1 MVQARPPG
9 TSVGSVAAPRLYGRD
24 GELTVVD
31 GLIDQLGDGV
41 GGALVVRGDA
51 GIGKSALL
59 SAARAKATDRGLRV
73 LSSMGI
79 QSEARL
85 PFAGLHQLLR
95 PLLPGTD
102 RLAAPL
108 QAALLAAFGTSDES
122 GAGLFL
128 IALAALELISEAA
141 ERSSVL
147 IVADDAHWL
156 DDASS
161 AVLAFVARR
170 LAVEPALILIAV
182 RDGLASHFDGAELPE
197 LHLTGLDDTAAATLM
212 DSRAPGLEPVLR
224 ARILAEAAGNP
235 LALVELPQALRSEH
249 LEERALV
256 SSRLPLTA
264 RLERAFAL
272 QGSELP
278 PATRS
283 LLLVAAADDG
293 SLLTEMLVAA
303 SVLEGVPLSADML
316 APAIA
321 ARLVETDGTDLRFRH
336 PLVRSALYQAATVSQ
351 RQAAHKALAESLDNQ
366 PERRVWHRA
375 AGSAGPDEH
384 VAAEL
389 DIAALRAERRG
400 AIELAIDAL
409 KRAAQLSENPAD
421 RGLRLLRAARIAFE
435 SGRTELG
442 AALLGAAEPL
452 DMPHEER
459 TVMSWLRE
467 CYTSTGWSGAT
478 KIGPFVDLVDRIRA
492 SGHAE
497 LVLEALDN
505 VAVRCYWGNP
515 AQEIRS
521 AVVAAAERLSLPE
534 NDPTLLVVL
543 AEADPVRCGAVVNA
557 RISRMMPDA
566 ADPGGMY
573 LVGNAATAV
582 WAWDLSVP
590 FLECAVEGLRRQGRL
605 GSLAQALATLAWAR
619 VHLSQGSLAASAA
632 EEASRLGRETG
643 QLRWAVAAELANAT
657 VTAELADADA
667 AEAMARAAEAVLA
680 PMGANPMLA
689 LARFVRGR
697 SAVTQQRYEE
707 AFEEFRRPLDP
718 ADPSYQPFVGTWG
731 LADLIEAAVNIG
743 RNDAAATYLAQL
755 ESLAAATS
763 GPLLRAEAAFA
774 RPLVANDKAAEELC
788 KKALEQ
794 DLTKWPAYRTR
805 MLLWY
810 GTWLRRQRRVADS
823 RAPLRAAR
831 DSFDAL
837 GFAALAERARRELRA
852 AGESSRRRPREAWYQ
867 LTAQEAQVANLVVSG
882 DSNRDVA
889 AKLYISTATVEYHLH
904 KVYRKL
910 GVSSRTQLAAKMP

>member
-1 MVQARPPG
+1 MVQGRPPG
-9 TSVGSVAAPRLYGRD
+9 VSFRVGAAPRLYGRD
-24 GELTVVD
+24 GELAVVD
-31 GLIDQLGDGV
+31 GLIGELGNGA
-41 GGALVVRGDA
+41 GGALIVRGDA

-59 SAARAKATDRGLRV
+59 AVARAKATDKGLRV
-73 LSSMGI
+73 LSATGI
-79 QSEARL
+79 QSEAQL

-95 PLLPGTD
+95 PLLAGTD
-102 RLAAPL
+102 RLAEPQ
-108 QAALLAAFGTSDES
+108 QAALLAAFAMSDES
-122 GAGLFL
+122 GAELFV
-128 IALAALELISEAA
+128 IGLAALQLISDAA
-141 ERSSVL
+141 QSSPVL
-147 IVADDAHWL
+147 IIADDAHWL
-156 DDASS
+156 DEPSCV
-161 AVLAFVARR
+161 VLAFVARR
-170 LAVEPALILIAV
+170 LAAEPALMLITV
-182 RDGLASHFDGAELPE
+182 RDGLASRFEGAELPE
-197 LHLTGLDDTAAATLM
+197 LHLTGLDDDDAATLM
-212 DSRAPGLEPVLR
+212 DSQAPGLEPMLR
-224 ARILAEAAGNP
+224 ERLLDEAAGNP
-235 LALVELPQALRSEH
+235 LALVELP
-249 LEERALV
+249 RALDLQDSELV
-256 SSRLPLTA
+256 PSWLPLTA
-264 RLERAFAL
+264 RLERAFEV
-272 QGSELP
+272 QGSGLP
-278 PATRS
+278 SATRS
-283 LLLVAAADDG
+283 LLLVAAADDSG
-293 SLLTEMLVAA
+293 VLSEVFDAA
-303 SVLEGVPLSADML
+303 SVLEGATLRADAL
-316 APAIA
+316 VPAIM

-351 RQAAHKALAESLDNQ
+351 RQAAHKALAESLSDQ

-375 AGSAGPDEH
+375 AASVGPDEQ

-389 DIAALRAERRG
+389 DVAALRAERRG

-421 RGLRLLRAARIAFE
+421 RGLRLLRAARMAFE
-435 SGRTELG
+435 SGRIDLG

-467 CYTSTGWSGAT
+467 CYTATGWSGAT
-478 KIGPFVDLVDRIRA
+478 KIGPFVDLVDRIWA

-515 AQEIRS
+515 AQEVRS

-566 ADPGGMY
+566 TDPMGMY

-582 WAWDLSVP
+582 WAWDLSLP
-590 FLECAVEGLRRQGRL
+590 FLECAAEGLRRQGRL
-605 GSLAQALATLAWAR
+605 GSLAQALATQAWTR

-632 EEASRLGRETG
+632 EEASRLARETG

-657 VTAELADADA
+657 VTAERGDADA

-680 PMGANPMLA
+680 PMGANPLLA

-697 SAVTQQRYEE
+697 SAATQQRYEE
-707 AFEEFRRPLDP
+707 AFEELKRPLDP
-718 ADPSYQPFVGTWG
+718 AEPSYQPFVGTWG

-755 ESLAAATS
+755 ESLAVATS
-763 GPLLRAEAAFA
+763 GPLLHAEVAFA
-774 RPLVANDKAAEELC
+774 RPLVADDKAAEELF

-794 DLTKWPAYRTR
+794 DLAKWPGYRTR

-810 GTWLRRQRRVADS
+810 GTWLRRQRRAADS
-823 RAPLRAAR
+823 RTPLRAAR
-831 DSFDAL
+831 DSLDAL

-852 AGESSRRRPREAWYQ
+852 AGESSRRRPREAWDQ
-867 LTAQEAQVANLVVSG
+867 LTAQEAQVANLVASG

-889 AKLYISTATVEYHLH
+889 VKLFISPATVEYHLH
-904 KVYRKL
+904 KVYQKL